1 MTASPMPASAD
12 HLFQIYRSAVETRD
26 RLQRQAGEMRTTADH
41 LRASGRAAQS
51 DLTIRLAACL
61 EGEAKLSQA
70 VADSAADAAG
80 RDFARRLKAE
90 RKKDIALAQA
100 DAARAKPLREIEANL
115 TLDRRTA
122 GGSREIVLGN
132 AKGKSEARVTLASY
146 SALIKKPK
154 DRTEPRLRA
163 MEAFDELWHRAEAG
177 LYPEPRFE
185 PAVDTSAGASGITAH
200 RMDGLAEM
208 QRLTA
213 YIGRQAQAL
222 LKMRIV
228 DRMEVQAIAR
238 IGDRDPEGIGALIHA
253 AIDGVAA
260 FYGFGRPAP
269 EVEHLVEVLA
279 QA

>member
-1 MTASPMPASAD
+1 
-12 HLFQIYRSAVETRD
+12 
-26 RLQRQAGEMRTTADH
+26 
-41 LRASGRAAQS
+41 
-51 DLTIRLAACL
+51 
-61 EGEAKLSQA
+61 
-70 VADSAADAAG
+70 
-80 RDFARRLKAE
+80 
-90 RKKDIALAQA
+90 
-100 DAARAKPLREIEANL
+100 
-115 TLDRRTA
+115 
-122 GGSREIVLGN
+122 
-132 AKGKSEARVTLASY
+132 
-146 SALIKKPK
+146 
-154 DRTEPRLRA
+154 

-269 EVEHLVEVLA
+269 RSSTSSRCWPRPDPFRPIRADHSALRRHQPQEHTMTKAELVQAIATAAGVTKSVAEKVLA
-279 QA
+279 AQADVARNRLKSAGRSPSRKSASSTSSATRRARAATRPPARRSTSRPRTS